1 MRPRLNANE
10 KRNCLIGIK
19 VKKET
24 RQKLEFIA
32 AREAHP
38 LSTQI
43 DLILC
48 EYIENYLKISKINWN
63 EYKPDDEKEG
73 ILRSTEG

>member
-1 MRPRLNANE
+1 MRPRLDANN
-10 KRNCLIGIK
+10 KRDCLIGIK

-38 LSTQI
+38 MSTQI

-48 EYIENYLKISKINWN
+48 DYIENYFKISKINWD
-63 EYKPDDEKEG
+63 EYRSEEKKEG
-73 ILRSTEG
+73 I